1 MNFNLS
7 ILIMAVLS
15 LAIGLFLYIAAGGV
29 WRVAR
34 RTAPY
39 FHTTNVISWLLIALF
54 PVLLIFSFF
63 PSPFSWTI
71 KGASMGGAIGAFI
84 FIWMYGTRTAK
95 QAFEVDAR
103 IEKISAESEAREEEL
118 QQLKD
123 ALKEDQKQQVPTV
136 FRETNTYKYE
146 LKERQDK
153 RIALITGDIRNV
165 KVADIWVNSEN
176 TNMQMS
182 RFYERSISAI
192 IRYLGAKKDPI
203 TGNVSEDVIAN
214 ELAMVMGDN
223 LYVQPAAVLVTGAG
237 ELQRT
242 HNVKKIF
249 HVASVHGQ
257 IGVGYKPIDNIEY
270 CVTKSLE
277 KADSEEFK
285 SLGLKSILFP
295 LMGAGTA
302 RGNLKEIAGKLIYAA
317 LSYMETTEDSTI
329 EEVYFLTWTDVELDT
344 CKAILEESDKL
355 EASKG

>member
-1 MNFNLS
+1 MNPY

-15 LAIGLFLYIAAGGV
+15 LAIGLALYIWLVRSNAS
-29 WRVAR
+29 
-34 RTAPY
+34 Y
-39 FHTTNVISWLLIALF
+39 FHTTNVISWLLMALF

-63 PSPFSWTI
+63 PDSSFAGTI
-71 KGASMGGAIGAFI
+71 KGVSMGGAIGAFI
-84 FIWMYGTRTAK
+84 FIWWYGTKIANESV
-95 QAFEVDAR
+95 QVDAR
-103 IEKISAESEAREEEL
+103 VEKISAESEARGEEL
-118 QQLKD
+118 QR
-123 ALKEDQKQQVPTV
+123 LKEAQKQQVPTV
-136 FRETNTYKYE
+136 LRETNTYEYE
-146 LKERQDK
+146 LKEGQDR

-203 TGNVSEDVIAN
+203 TGHVTEDVIAN

-249 HVASVHGQ
+249 HVASVQGQ
-257 IGVGYKPIDNIEY
+257 VGVGYKPIDHIDF
-270 CVTKSLE
+270 CVSSALG

-302 RGNLKEIAGKLIYAA
+302 RGNLKEIAEKLIHAA
-317 LSYMETTEDSTI
+317 ISYLETTKNSTV
-329 EEVYFLTWTDVELDT
+329 ECVYFLTWTDVELDT

-355 EASKG
+355 KALES